1 MFTCRAFKFSAIL
14 KFRLSLMFLPPVVI
28 IKRLRIASQTQG
40 VDLQRNNANFQLLF
54 EKFRDRKD
62 KRLVDNNEIK
72 LLTKN
77 YKKLK
82 KQA

>member
-1 MFTCRAFKFSAIL
+1 
-14 KFRLSLMFLPPVVI
+14 MFLPPVVI

-40 VDLQRNNANFQLLF
+40 VDLQRNNSNIQLLF

>member
-1 MFTCRAFKFSAIL
+1 
-14 KFRLSLMFLPPVVI
+14 MFLPPVVI

-62 KRLVDNNEIK
+62 KRLDDNNEIK

>member
-1 MFTCRAFKFSAIL
+1 
-14 KFRLSLMFLPPVVI
+14 MFLPPVVI

-40 VDLQRNNANFQLLF
+40 VDLQRDNSNIQLLF

>member
-1 MFTCRAFKFSAIL
+1 
-14 KFRLSLMFLPPVVI
+14 MFLPPVVI
-28 IKRLRIASQTQG
+28 IKRLRIASQRQG

>member
-1 MFTCRAFKFSAIL
+1 
-14 KFRLSLMFLPPVVI
+14 MFLPPVVI

-40 VDLQRNNANFQLLF
+40 VDLQRNNANIQLLF